1 METVKWFDLGIFLTN
16 KIKAAIDFL
25 HGFKDVDLSGFGD
38 GIVTLIGAAFENI
51 DVPDLAHSIATMLP
65 KLGKEFGK
73 IINAL
78 VTNVNREMAGI
89 DWGELGVGFGE
100 AINNINS
107 QLDPEQMGI
116 FLTNGLKA
124 FLETAHTLI
133 KTLHWDELKESFGKL
148 ISSAFANIDIKTAV
162 EDAVELAG
170 HIVDFLN
177 IAIENIPWKE
187 IGDAFANADT
197 THLQE
202 GLKTLFKNAIQGLKD
217 SGALDEILK
226 GLGIYSGLKIGGGL
240 LSNAGNIY
248 TMYRMKKMTD
258 AVAAAAGGAGTAAAS
273 SGGLLS
279 SLDAAV
285 AAHPLLSAGG
295 AAVIGGWLG
304 GKLANHVF
312 GPIMDFFGSDDA
324 KYYSDFSWF
333 GDGGFFDSAAWLIK
347 DGFDGAAWWDSVVNG
362 EGGGSHSIPM
372 HEWLADAE
380 AQVREFYGVL
390 DEGATHTTGFFDN
403 IRKQYS
409 VFDEGET
416 HTKGFVNR
424 LKGVVGYVE
433 NDFVPSWQSAW
444 SGVSDFFGGVW
455 DNVKTSLSSAAD
467 TLSTKLGGVFSGIS
481 NGISNLVTNTPDIKP
496 KSTIRR
502 FASGGVITG
511 GDLFIAG
518 EAGPELVTSFGGE
531 STVMNLEQI
540 SAVISQSVAMAG
552 GGDITIPISLDG
564 GLLDRVIVTAQQ
576 RQSLRSGR

>member
-1 METVKWFDLGIFLTN
+1 M
-16 KIKAAIDFL
+16 
-25 HGFKDVDLSGFGD
+25 
-38 GIVTLIGAAFENI
+38 
-51 DVPDLAHSIATMLP
+51 
-65 KLGKEFGK
+65 
-73 IINAL
+73 
-78 VTNVNREMAGI
+78 
-89 DWGELGVGFGE
+89 
-100 AINNINS
+100 
-107 QLDPEQMGI
+107 
-116 FLTNGLKA
+116 
-124 FLETAHTLI
+124 
-133 KTLHWDELKESFGKL
+133 
-148 ISSAFANIDIKTAV
+148 
-162 EDAVELAG
+162 
-170 HIVDFLN
+170 
-177 IAIENIPWKE
+177 
-187 IGDAFANADT
+187 
-197 THLQE
+197 
-202 GLKTLFKNAIQGLKD
+202 
-217 SGALDEILK
+217 
-226 GLGIYSGLKIGGGL
+226 
-240 LSNAGNIY
+240 
-248 TMYRMKKMTD
+248 
-258 AVAAAAGGAGTAAAS
+258 
-273 SGGLLS
+273 
-279 SLDAAV
+279 
-285 AAHPLLSAGG
+285 LSAGG

>member
-1 METVKWFDLGIFLTN
+1 MAVLTGATTWRKAVKIPTEYGEAADKAGKKVKELQRTVLDFDELNRLEDNNKSGRGSGADIPDYSNMFTEETVSSRIKELVENSNWAEIGKILAQKINDGLSSIDWKSIQYTAHKIANRIGSLIGGFLSKLDWRLIGYSIAEAINTAVDSVNTIYRNINFVELGENLAKSFQTAMETVKWFDLGIFLTN

-248 TMYRMKKMTD
+248 TMLVPVVRVRLRLQ
-258 AVAAAAGGAGTAAAS
+258 AVVCYQVLT
-273 SGGLLS
+273 L
-279 SLDAAV
+279 
-285 AAHPLLSAGG
+285 PLLH
-295 AAVIGGWLG
+295 ILC
-304 GKLANHVF
+304 
-312 GPIMDFFGSDDA
+312 
-324 KYYSDFSWF
+324 
-333 GDGGFFDSAAWLIK
+333 
-347 DGFDGAAWWDSVVNG
+347 
-362 EGGGSHSIPM
+362 
-372 HEWLADAE
+372 
-380 AQVREFYGVL
+380 
-390 DEGATHTTGFFDN
+390 
-403 IRKQYS
+403 
-409 VFDEGET
+409 
-416 HTKGFVNR
+416 
-424 LKGVVGYVE
+424 
-433 NDFVPSWQSAW
+433 
-444 SGVSDFFGGVW
+444 
-455 DNVKTSLSSAAD
+455 
-467 TLSTKLGGVFSGIS
+467 
-481 NGISNLVTNTPDIKP
+481 
-496 KSTIRR
+496 
-502 FASGGVITG
+502 
-511 GDLFIAG
+511 
-518 EAGPELVTSFGGE
+518 
-531 STVMNLEQI
+531 
-540 SAVISQSVAMAG
+540 
-552 GGDITIPISLDG
+552 
-564 GLLDRVIVTAQQ
+564 
-576 RQSLRSGR
+576 